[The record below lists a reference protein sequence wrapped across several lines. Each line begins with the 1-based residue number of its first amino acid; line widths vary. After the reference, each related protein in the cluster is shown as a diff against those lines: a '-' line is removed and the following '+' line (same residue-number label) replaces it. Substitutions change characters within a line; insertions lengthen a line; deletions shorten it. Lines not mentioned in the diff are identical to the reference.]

1 MLFSE
6 TSQGKRLL
14 KGTKHMNATQM
25 LIGQFDYIQRAIEVI
40 EKQII
45 EHPPDTIDQRLRLRE
60 LQILYRD
67 VSNCLEGGIEMFQH
81 DEAMKA
87 A

>member
-1 MLFSE
+1 
-6 TSQGKRLL
+6 
-14 KGTKHMNATQM
+14 MNATQM

-60 LQILYRD
+60 LQILYLD
-67 VSNCLEGGIEMFQH
+67 VSKCLEGGIEMFQH
-81 DEAMKA
+81 NEAMKA